1 MRCVSIIFPPS
12 HKNINP
18 PLVSSLTEIYTHLL
32 QSFLTFSLTAKVHNI
47 CISSLR
53 FHEQVSVTTSS
64 QAHNAILATQ
74 FPNQEILSSPQLLK
88 LWCNLNIPF
97 AWVFILFCSLALL
110 RLLYNPTDVGVPQGS
125 DKHLQWRLSSHT
137 HSLG

>member
-1 MRCVSIIFPPS
+1 MRWVSIIFPPF

-18 PLVSSLTEIYTHLL
+18 PLASSLTEIHAHLL
-32 QSFLTFSLTAKVHNI
+32 RSLLTFSLTAKVHNI

-74 FPNQEILSSPQLLK
+74 FPNQEIFFSPQLLHY
-88 LWCNLNIPF
+88 
-97 AWVFILFCSLALL
+97 LL
-110 RLLYNPTDVGVPQGS
+110 RFKYSFCLGLHTILQSCPSETSPQPHRCWCS
-125 DKHLQWRLSSHT
+125 PRV
-137 HSLG
+137 